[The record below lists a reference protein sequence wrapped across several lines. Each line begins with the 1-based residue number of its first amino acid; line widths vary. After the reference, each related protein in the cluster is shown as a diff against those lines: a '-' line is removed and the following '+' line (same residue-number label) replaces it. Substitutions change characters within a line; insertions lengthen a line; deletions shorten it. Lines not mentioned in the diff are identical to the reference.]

1 MTRDDATGVVGYYVH
16 HVGSGHRHRA
26 QVLAARLRR
35 DGVAVTGLSSLPRPD
50 GWDGDWVRLPRDDDG
65 DPRDV
70 SAHGHLHWAPLL
82 HDGTRSRAA
91 ALSAWLE
98 TARPDLLVVDVSVEV
113 LLLARLHGIPA
124 VGVVLPGRR
133 DDRAHL
139 LGLGVAEA
147 LVGFWPRTA
156 RDMTP
161 GLPDDLRERLV
172 PVGALS
178 RHPVRTEPEH
188 AAAATPVVRSP
199 CCSGSGGH
207 DVTADDVRLAQAAT
221 PDWRWHV
228 LGADR
233 STWVADPSAVLAGAD
248 VVVTHAGQNALAET
262 AAARRPAVVLPQP
275 GPTTSSR
282 PPAPCWP
289 TAGRPSS
296 GPPGPPPTSGP
307 ACSTGRPLSTRAAG
321 RSGATAGPPT
331 GSPTWS
337 WRPARASS
345 TGTAR

>member
-1 MTRDDATGVVGYYVH
+1 MTRDGATGVVGYYVH

-26 QVLAARLRR
+26 EVLAARLQR

-50 GWDGDWVRLPRDDDG
+50 GWVGDWVRLLRDDDG
-65 DPRDV
+65 QPRDV

-91 ALSAWLE
+91 VTSAWIE
-98 TARPDLLVVDVSVEV
+98 AARPDLLVVDVSIEV

-124 VGVVLPGRR
+124 IGVVLPGRR
-133 DDRAHL
+133 DDPAHL

-147 LVGFWPRTA
+147 LVGFWPHSA

-161 GLPDDLRERLV
+161 GLPDDLRERMV

-178 RHPVRTEPEH
+178 RHPVRAVLRPRPPTHERTV
-188 AAAATPVVRSP
+188 ALML
-199 CCSGSGGH
+199 GSGGH
-207 DVTADDVRLAQAAT
+207 DVSADDVRLARGAT
-221 PDWRWHV
+221 PGWRWHV

-262 AAARRPAVVLPQP
+262 AAARRPAVVLPQQRP
-275 GPTTSSR
+275 HDEQRTTGTVLADGW
-282 PPAPCWP
+282 PAVVRTRWP
-289 TAGRPSS
+289 AAGEWGDVLDRAAALDPRGWTQWCDGWAADRFADVVLRTRERVSGRAGR
-296 GPPGPPPTSGP
+296 
-307 ACSTGRPLSTRAAG
+307 
-321 RSGATAGPPT
+321 
-331 GSPTWS
+331 
-337 WRPARASS
+337 
-345 TGTAR
+345 